1 MEEIMDWQKKTK
13 AVAEYGMLIALACV
27 LSYIEALIPLPL
39 PTGVKLGLA
48 NLVALVALYTVG
60 GRGAAVVSLVRII
73 LVGLTFGNM
82 GSMLY
87 ALTGGVLSLLIMI
100 LAKKTGWFSQVGI
113 SVLGGVFHNIGQL
126 TVAALVTKT
135 GGVFVYLPFLLV
147 GGVVAGVLIGI
158 LGGIMVKRVEKI
170 MAL

>member
-1 MEEIMDWQKKTK
+1 MDLQKKAK
-13 AVAEYGMLIALACV
+13 IVAVYGMLIALACV

-39 PTGVKLGLA
+39 PAGVKLGLA
-48 NLVALVALYTVG
+48 NLVTLVALYTVG
-60 GRGAAVVSLVRII
+60 GRGAVMVSLVRII
-73 LVGLTFGNM
+73 LVGFTFGNM

-87 ALTGGVLSLLIMI
+87 ALAGGVLSLLIMI

-126 TVAALVTKT
+126 MVAALVSET
-135 GGVFVYLPFLLV
+135 GGVFVYLPFLLI

-158 LGGIMVKRVEKI
+158 LGGIMVERLEKI
-170 MAL
+170 MKIK

>member
-1 MEEIMDWQKKTK
+1 MDWQKKAK
-13 AVAEYGMLIALACV
+13 VVAEYGMLIALACV

-48 NLVALVALYTVG
+48 NLVILVALYTVG
-60 GRGAAVVSLVRII
+60 GRGAVMVSLVRII
-73 LVGLTFGNM
+73 LVGFTFGNM
-82 GSMLY
+82 QSMLY
-87 ALTGGVLSLLIMI
+87 ALAGGVLSLLIMI
-100 LAKKTGWFSQVGI
+100 LAKKTGWFSQIGV

-126 TVAALVTKT
+126 TVAALVTET

-158 LGGIMVKRVEKI
+158 LGGIMVERVKKI
-170 MAL
+170 I